1 MIRVMYRWT
10 IKPGDEEQFIEHWKE
25 GTHQIQSHCE
35 GAYGSF
41 LIHSRKNPEQYFG
54 VARWESRAAWK
65 VAQPIIMGLKLQ
77 GPLPET
83 TVFYDELADMPGEHP
98 RKNELP

>member
-10 IKPGDEEQFIEHWKE
+10 LKPGDQEQFVEHWKQ

-41 LIHSRKNPEQYFG
+41 LIHDGEDPVHYFG
-54 VARWESRAAWK
+54 VARWESRDAWHA
-65 VAQPIIMGLKLQ
+65 AQPIIMGLKLP
-77 GPLPET
+77 GPIPEAT
-83 TVFYDELADMPGEHP
+83 EFFDELADMPGEHP